1 MRETEMKSQEAMIWK
16 HLRREPITPLV
27 ALKEY
32 GCFRLAARIFDLR
45 SRGVPIVTDNITRLG
60 KTFAQYRI
68 EKHGTG

>member
-1 MRETEMKSQEAMIWK
+1 MSQTAQIWK

-27 ALKEY
+27 ALRDY
-32 GCFRLAARIFDLR
+32 NCFRLAARIYDLR

-68 EKHGTG
+68 EKNGTG